1 MSLQLILKSSEH
13 EALIVF
19 YLGLKALNKWVY
31 INDKFEGLQI
41 SPSSVKPIVYTQK
54 WNKMGSIE
62 EQERLPNNL
71 SSMYTHHSSFQ
82 MVL

>member
-19 YLGLKALNKWVY
+19 YLGLKALSKWVY

-54 WNKMGSIE
+54 WNKMRSIE

-71 SSMYTHHSSFQ
+71 SSMYEFITQSFK
-82 MVL
+82 